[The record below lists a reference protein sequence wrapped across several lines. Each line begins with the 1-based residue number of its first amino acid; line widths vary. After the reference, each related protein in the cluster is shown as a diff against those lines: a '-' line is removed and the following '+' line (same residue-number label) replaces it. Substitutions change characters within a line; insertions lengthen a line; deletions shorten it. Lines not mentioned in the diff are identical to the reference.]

1 LDKLAAFDHLEAECG
16 LHIREEP
23 EYPRCA
29 RSLAQAFTTINH
41 WTRAR
46 RWLGIYLAH
55 AHVAD
60 IDAPRAHQQLLAG
73 GH

>member
-1 LDKLAAFDHLEAECG
+1 MR
-16 LHIREEP
+16 IREEP

-46 RWLGIYLAH
+46 RWLGIDLAH
-55 AHVAD
+55 AHVTD
-60 IDAPRAHQQLLAG
+60 IDAPRAYQQLLAG